1 MSGNLP
7 HLEAQDKDGRLA
19 DHIGWALPFVCSCME
34 ENIGG
39 IAWAFGRNSLKIP
52 TNGDCGIG

>member
-7 HLEAQDKDGRLA
+7 HLETWDKDRRLA
-19 DHIGWALPFVCSCME
+19 DHIGWALPFIYTYVE

-39 IAWAFGRNSLKIP
+39 AS
-52 TNGDCGIG
+52 